1 MFTLP
6 VRRDVKLQTRTAYIY
21 YIYPPN
27 PPAGPEIQHCC
38 AGRRL
43 LLFYWFDSRVLL
55 PFVRFLVYHVVVKPI
70 IVFVACC
77 PRSSSSLTAWSHDLR
92 KTGTEG
98 CLVGGVGQSQGTRQ
112 GVPHN
117 SDHAVNPRKGSVAPG
132 SGLSSRPI

>member
-1 MFTLP
+1 MF
-6 VRRDVKLQTRTAYIY
+6 Y
-21 YIYPPN
+21 YRS
-27 PPAGPEIQHCC
+27 CV
-38 AGRRL
+38 
-43 LLFYWFDSRVLL
+43 FF
-55 PFVRFLVYHVVVKPI
+55 VYHVVVDPI
-70 IVFVACC
+70 TVLVACY
-77 PRSSSSLTAWSHDLR
+77 PRSSSSLTTWSHDLR